1 MIWEDIF
8 SIEEKLEK
16 SNQLISPPQ
25 LKGGRKKANNVLWLN
40 SYFPLS
46 LLTRLVKMVLK
57 LNECENES

>member
-1 MIWEDIF
+1 MIREDIF

-25 LKGGRKKANNVLWLN
+25 LKGGRKKANNVLWL
-40 SYFPLS
+40 SSPLS
-46 LLTRLVKMVLK
+46 LLTRLVKMALK